1 MLLFTDVKIQAMKAS
16 ISLRSPLSTA
26 ELFTTP
32 NEGQIEFRLHHVEFS
47 STLAYEVPIFD
58 IRTETLQ

>member
-1 MLLFTDVKIQAMKAS
+1 MLLFTGVKIQAMKAS

-32 NEGQIEFRLHHVEFS
+32 NEGQIEFRLHHIELS
-47 STLAYEVPIFD
+47 SILTYEVPLFV
-58 IRTETLQ
+58 IRTEMLQ